1 MFFYQLLV
9 FSKEIS
15 ENNRA
20 RLRGKC
26 CNAYQRELFYS
37 AYSTF
42 TGTWNK
48 KSKNMIIILARSISI
63 DTIPVYMTYFTFYL
77 VPKKWHIFLFDKCL
91 MTLSTFYPCRITG
104 IWQKVHKSVFFYLK
118 IHFFQEWFW
127 KTAKSSNIA

>member
-48 KSKNMIIILARSISI
+48 KSKNMIIILARSIYPSLYDI
-63 DTIPVYMTYFTFYL
+63 LYFLFS
-77 VPKKWHIFLFDKCL
+77 PKKMTHFL
-91 MTLSTFYPCRITG
+91 
-104 IWQKVHKSVFFYLK
+104 IWQMFNDIINILPMPNHRYL
-118 IHFFQEWFW
+118 
-127 KTAKSSNIA
+127 AKSPQKCILLFKNPLLSRVVLENCKVF